1 MLNINLGVEGLK
13 LDSLAEL
20 LFVLAS
26 TDRLEVLSCLREEKE
41 YRLSDIAQRLDS
53 SMQEAS
59 KHVARLKDQNFVEK
73 NPSNGYYAL
82 TTLGKLVTKL
92 LPSIEFLSANKE
104 YLLTHNIS
112 SLPEE
117 FIERIGELQEHQYN
131 AKTGLVLSFTH
142 QVLREADKFV
152 WLMSDH
158 SLIDSDVVFDIE
170 RDRNR
175 SLTWRI
181 ILPTGS
187 KIDWQNIRSYAKNV
201 STRIEIGLS
210 HEIIAGMALNE
221 KVAGLLLPDLRG
233 SLDFNSG
240 FISSS
245 LSFCKWCQDLFGYVW
260 NGSEKSII

>member
-1 MLNINLGVEGLK
+1 ME
-13 LDSLAEL
+13 SLSEL

-26 TDRLEVLSCLREEKE
+26 TDRLQVLSCLKEEKE
-41 YRLSDIAQRLDS
+41 YRLGDIAQRLNS
-53 SMQEAS
+53 SIQEAS
-59 KHVARLKDQNFVEK
+59 KHVARLREQNLVEK
-73 NPSNGYYAL
+73 DPSNGYYAL
-82 TTLGKLVTKL
+82 TTLGKLVIKL
-92 LPSIEFLSANKE
+92 LSSIEFLSQNKE

-131 AKTGLVLSFTH
+131 AKVGLVLSFTH
-142 QVLREADKFV
+142 QVIREADKFV

-158 SLIDSDVVFDIE
+158 SLIDVFDIE
-170 RDRNR
+170 RDRDR

-187 KIDWQNIRSYAKNV
+187 KIDWQNLRSYAKDV
-201 STRIEIGLS
+201 HSRIEIGFS

-221 KVAGLLLPDLRG
+221 KIAGLLLPDLRG

-240 FISSS
+240 FISSN
-245 LSFCKWCQDLFGYVW
+245 LSFCKWCQDLYNYIW
-260 NGSEKSII
+260 SESEKAIL

>member
-1 MLNINLGVEGLK
+1 LE
-13 LDSLAEL
+13 SLAEL
-20 LFVLAS
+20 LFTLAN
-26 TDRLEVLSCLREEKE
+26 TDRLQVLSYLREEKK

-59 KHVARLKDQNFVEK
+59 KHVARLRDQNFIEK
-73 NPSNGYYAL
+73 NSSTGYYAL
-82 TTLGKLVTKL
+82 TTLGKLVTRL
-92 LPSIEFLSANKE
+92 LPSIEFLSENKE

-117 FIERIGELQEHQYN
+117 FIERIGELQEHQFN
-131 AKTGLVLSFTH
+131 AKAGLVLSFTRQILH
-142 QVLREADKFV
+142 EADKFV

-158 SLIDSDVVFDIE
+158 SLIDNDTVFDIE

-175 SLTWRI
+175 RITWRI
-181 ILPTGS
+181 ILPIGS
-187 KIDWQNIRSYAKNV
+187 KIDWQDLRFYAKNV
-201 STRIEIGLS
+201 PTRIEIGLS
-210 HEIIAGMALNE
+210 HEIVAGIALNE
-221 KVAGLLLPDLRG
+221 KVAGVLLPDLRG

-260 NGSEKSII
+260 KGSEKTII

>member
-1 MLNINLGVEGLK
+1 LE
-13 LDSLAEL
+13 SLAKL

-26 TDRLEVLSCLREEKE
+26 TDRLQVLSCLRKEKE
-41 YRLSDIAQRLDS
+41 YRLSDIALRLDS
-53 SMQEAS
+53 SIQEAS
-59 KHVARLKDQNFVEK
+59 KHVARLREQNFVEK

-92 LPSIEFLSANKE
+92 LPSMEFLSENKE
-104 YLLTHNIS
+104 YFLTHNIS

-117 FIERIGELQEHQYN
+117 FIERIGELQQHQYN
-131 AKTGLVLSFTH
+131 AKAGLVLSFTQ
-142 QVLREADKFV
+142 QVISEADKFV

-158 SLIDSDVVFDIE
+158 SLIDSDIVFDIE

-175 SLTWRI
+175 SLIWRI
-181 ILPTGS
+181 ILPIGN
-187 KIDWQNIRSYAKNV
+187 KIDWQDLRSYVKNV
-201 STRIEIGLS
+201 NTRIEIGFS
-210 HEIIAGMALNE
+210 REIIAGIALNE

-260 NGSEKSII
+260 KGSEKTII

>member
-1 MLNINLGVEGLK
+1 ME
-13 LDSLAEL
+13 SLAEL

-26 TDRLEVLSCLREEKE
+26 ADRLKVLSCLREEKE

-73 NPSNGYYAL
+73 NPSNGYYTL

-92 LPSIEFLSANKE
+92 LPSLEFLSENKE

-131 AKTGLVLSFTH
+131 AKTGLVLSFTQ
-142 QVLREADKFV
+142 QVIREADKFV

-158 SLIDSDVVFDIE
+158 SLIDVFDIE

-175 SLTWRI
+175 SLTWRL
-181 ILPTGS
+181 ILPKGS
-187 KIDWQNIRSYAKNV
+187 KIDWQDLHSYAKNV
-201 STRIEIGLS
+201 NTRIEIGLS

-221 KVAGLLLPDLRG
+221 KVAGLLLPDLKG

-260 NGSEKSII
+260 NGSEKTII

>member
-1 MLNINLGVEGLK
+1 LLNINLGVEGLK
-13 LDSLAEL
+13 LESLAEL

-26 TDRLEVLSCLREEKE
+26 TDRLQVLSCLREEKE

-53 SMQEAS
+53 SIQEAS
-59 KHVARLKDQNFVEK
+59 KHVARLREQNFVEK

-92 LPSIEFLSANKE
+92 LLSMEFLSENKE

-117 FIERIGELQEHQYN
+117 FIGRIGELQQHQYN
-131 AKTGLVLSFTH
+131 AKAGLVLSFTQ
-142 QVLREADKFV
+142 QVISEADKFV

-158 SLIDSDVVFDIE
+158 SLIDSDIVFDIE

-175 SLTWRI
+175 SLIWRI
-181 ILPTGS
+181 ILPIGN
-187 KIDWQNIRSYAKNV
+187 KIDWQDLRSYAKNV
-201 STRIEIGLS
+201 HTRIEIGFS
-210 HEIIAGMALNE
+210 REIIAGIALNE
-221 KVAGLLLPDLRG
+221 EVDQLLLPDLRG

-260 NGSEKSII
+260 KGSEKTII

>member
-1 MLNINLGVEGLK
+1 LE
-13 LDSLAEL
+13 SLSEL

-26 TDRLEVLSCLREEKE
+26 TDRLQVLSCLKEEKE
-41 YRLSDIAQRLDS
+41 YRLGDIAQRLDS
-53 SMQEAS
+53 SIQEAS
-59 KHVARLKDQNFVEK
+59 KHVARLREQNLVEK
-73 NPSNGYYAL
+73 DPSNGYYAL
-82 TTLGKLVTKL
+82 TALGKLVIKL
-92 LPSIEFLSANKE
+92 LPSIEFLSQNKE
-104 YLLTHNIS
+104 YLLTHNIF

-131 AKTGLVLSFTH
+131 AKVGLVLSFTH
-142 QVLREADKFV
+142 QVIREADKFV

-158 SLIDSDVVFDIE
+158 SLIDVFDIE

-187 KIDWQNIRSYAKNV
+187 KIDWQNLRSYAKNV
-201 STRIEIGLS
+201 NSRIEIGFS

-221 KVAGLLLPDLRG
+221 KIAGLLLPDLRG

-240 FISSS
+240 FISNSF
-245 LSFCKWCQDLFGYVW
+245 SFCKWCQDLYNYIW
-260 NGSEKSII
+260 SESEKTKL

>member
-1 MLNINLGVEGLK
+1 ME
-13 LDSLAEL
+13 SLAEL
-20 LFVLAS
+20 LFALAN
-26 TDRLEVLSCLREEKE
+26 TDRLQVLSYLREEKE

-59 KHVARLKDQNFVEK
+59 KHVARLRDQRFIEK
-73 NPSNGYYAL
+73 NSSTGCYAL

-92 LPSIEFLSANKE
+92 LPSIVFLSENKE

-117 FIERIGELQEHQYN
+117 FIERIGELQEHQFN
-131 AKTGLVLSFTH
+131 AKAGLVLSFTH
-142 QVLREADKFV
+142 QILREADKFV

-158 SLIDSDVVFDIE
+158 SLIDNDTIFDIE

-175 SLTWRI
+175 RITWRI
-181 ILPTGS
+181 ILPIGS
-187 KIDWQNIRSYAKNV
+187 KIDWQDLRFYAKNV
-201 STRIEIGLS
+201 PTRIEIGLS
-210 HEIIAGMALNE
+210 HEIVAGIALNE
-221 KVAGLLLPDLRG
+221 KVAGVLLPDLRG

-260 NGSEKSII
+260 KGSEKTII

>member
-1 MLNINLGVEGLK
+1 LE
-13 LDSLAEL
+13 SLAEL

-26 TDRLEVLSCLREEKE
+26 TDRLQVLSCLREDKE
-41 YRLSDIAQRLDS
+41 YRLSDIAQRLNS
-53 SMQEAS
+53 SIQEAS
-59 KHVARLKDQNFVEK
+59 KHVARLRDQYFIEK
-73 NPSNGYYAL
+73 IPSNGYYTL
-82 TTLGKLVTKL
+82 TTLGKIVTKL
-92 LPSIEFLSANKE
+92 LPSLEFLSKNKD

-117 FIERIGELQEHQYN
+117 FIRRIGELQEHQYN
-131 AKTGLVLSFTH
+131 AKTGLVLSFTQ
-142 QVLREADKFV
+142 QVIHEADKFV

-158 SLIDSDVVFDIE
+158 SLIDVFDIE
-170 RDRNR
+170 KDRNR
-175 SLTWRI
+175 GLTWRI

-187 KIDWQNIRSYAKNV
+187 KINWQDLRSYAKNAHA
-201 STRIEIGLS
+201 RIEIGFS
-210 HEIIAGMALNE
+210 HRIIAGIALNE

-260 NGSEKSII
+260 NGSEKTII

>member
-1 MLNINLGVEGLK
+1 
-13 LDSLAEL
+13 
-20 LFVLAS
+20 
-26 TDRLEVLSCLREEKE
+26 
-41 YRLSDIAQRLDS
+41 
-53 SMQEAS
+53 MQEAS
-59 KHVARLKDQNFVEK
+59 KHVARLREQNFIEK
-73 NPSNGYYAL
+73 APSNGYYTL

-142 QVLREADKFV
+142 RVLREADKFV

-187 KIDWQNIRSYAKNV
+187 KID
-201 STRIEIGLS
+201 
-210 HEIIAGMALNE
+210 
-221 KVAGLLLPDLRG
+221 
-233 SLDFNSG
+233 
-240 FISSS
+240 
-245 LSFCKWCQDLFGYVW
+245 
-260 NGSEKSII
+260 

>member
-1 MLNINLGVEGLK
+1 ME
-13 LDSLAEL
+13 SLSEL

-26 TDRLEVLSCLREEKE
+26 IDRLQVLSCLKEEKE
-41 YRLSDIAQRLDS
+41 YRLGDIAQRLDS
-53 SMQEAS
+53 SIQEAS
-59 KHVARLKDQNFVEK
+59 KHVARLREQNLVEK
-73 NPSNGYYAL
+73 DPSNGYYAL
-82 TTLGKLVTKL
+82 TTLGKLVIKL
-92 LPSIEFLSANKE
+92 LPSIEFLSQNKE

-131 AKTGLVLSFTH
+131 AKVGLVLSFTH
-142 QVLREADKFV
+142 QVIREADKFV

-158 SLIDSDVVFDIE
+158 SLIDVFDIE
-170 RDRNR
+170 RDRDR

-187 KIDWQNIRSYAKNV
+187 KIDWQNLRSYTKDV
-201 STRIEIGLS
+201 HSRIEIGFS

-221 KVAGLLLPDLRG
+221 KIAGLLLPDLRG

-240 FISSS
+240 FISSN
-245 LSFCKWCQDLFGYVW
+245 LSFCKWCQDLYNYIW
-260 NGSEKSII
+260 SESEKAIL

>member
-13 LDSLAEL
+13 LESLAEL

-26 TDRLEVLSCLREEKE
+26 TDRLQVLSFLREEKG
-41 YRLSDIAQRLDS
+41 YRLSDIAKRLDS

-59 KHVARLKDQNFVEK
+59 KHVARLREQNFVEK
-73 NPSNGYYAL
+73 NSSNGYYVL

-92 LPSIEFLSANKE
+92 LPSIEFLSENKE
-104 YLLTHNIS
+104 YLLTHSFS

-117 FIERIGELQEHQYN
+117 FIERIGELKEHQFN
-131 AKTGLVLSFTH
+131 AKVGLVLSFTH

-158 SLIDSDVVFDIE
+158 SLVDSDTVFNIE

-181 ILPTGS
+181 ILPKGS
-187 KIDWQNIRSYAKNV
+187 RINWQDLRTYVKNV
-201 STRIEIGLS
+201 HTRIEIGFS
-210 HEIIAGMALNE
+210 DEIIAGIALNE

-245 LSFCKWCQDLFGYVW
+245 LSFCKWCQDLFGHVW
-260 NGSEKSII
+260 NKSEKTII